1 MIKNVN
7 YNLKLSMRALVCF
20 ISASSVAYP
29 TLRQADPA
37 ENPLSIAVQFASGNA
52 TFKLANGVART
63 IDIRVGEKLYTMDLA
78 GCTRVENIHF
88 ETTQFF
94 NGPPGRGT
102 FTLTFR
108 MGAEDSA
115 AFGKLPW
122 VQIAFNDGRRV
133 GAIVTRQTDLSSETT
148 SPLCRNQPADPS
160 AR

>member
-1 MIKNVN
+1 MGRKRCIFRV
-7 YNLKLSMRALVCF
+7 V
-20 ISASSVAYP
+20 
-29 TLRQADPA
+29 
-37 ENPLSIAVQFASGNA
+37 A

-63 IDIRVGEKLYTMDLA
+63 IDIRVGEKMYTMELA

-108 MGAEDSA
+108 MGSEDSA
-115 AFGKLPW
+115 AFGKSPW
-122 VQIAFNDGRRV
+122 VQIAFNDGHRV
-133 GAIVTRQTDLSSETT
+133 GAIVTRQTGSSSETT
-148 SPLCRNQPADPS
+148 SPLCRNQRADPS